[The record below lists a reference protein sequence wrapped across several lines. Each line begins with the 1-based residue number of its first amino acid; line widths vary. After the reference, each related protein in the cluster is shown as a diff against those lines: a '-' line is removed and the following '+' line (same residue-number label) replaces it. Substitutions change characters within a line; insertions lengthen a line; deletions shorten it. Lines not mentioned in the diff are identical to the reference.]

1 MACVNVNTNVSDQ
14 FYRYKMPRLIAKV
27 EGKGNGIKTVVVN
40 MPEIAKALSR
50 PPKYPTKYFGCELG
64 AQTQFDLKNDRY
76 IVNGAHEAIKLQGL
90 LDGFIKK
97 FVLCPQC
104 SNPETN
110 LVILSRK
117 QLILQRCIACGYQGP
132 VDMNHKLTTFILK
145 NPPDQDNQAQATS
158 KSKKSK
164 KSKKQES
171 VNGDCNSPEAN
182 AQEQMAAQR
191 ASGGDILAPPEA
203 QDAGDDDDW
212 TEDFSEAAVRE
223 RMRDLTSAAKGLTLT
238 DDLEKTQE
246 ERMNILYNFIKQKHE
261 SKTLAGADKDILA
274 EAERLEI
281 KEKCPTILV
290 ELLFNADI
298 LKQIKEHKKLLLRF
312 CNDSPKAQKYLLSGI
327 EILVGKIHKDVL
339 MSKVPHILKTL
350 YDEDILDED
359 VILKWAAKP
368 TKNHVSKSVAEDIRE
383 KAKPFI
389 KWLEE
394 AEVEDSDK
402 DGSDDEEIAY
412 SPTEVVSMSEP
423 KNEDEDDD
431 ESGADID
438 IDAI

>member
-1 MACVNVNTNVSDQ
+1 
-14 FYRYKMPRLIAKV
+14 MPRLIAKV

-50 PPKYPTKYFGCELG
+50 PPKYPTKFFGCELG

-76 IVNGAHEAIKLQGL
+76 IVNGAHDAIKLQGL

-145 NPPDQDNQAQATS
+145 NPPDQENSAQACGKT
-158 KSKKSK
+158 KKSK
-164 KSKKQES
+164 KSKKEG
-171 VNGDCNSPEAN
+171 VNGDRNSPEAN

-191 ASGGDILAPPEA
+191 AIGGDIVAPPQA
-203 QDAGDDDDW
+203 QDDDDDDDDNW
-212 TEDFSEAAVRE
+212 TEDVSADAVRD
-223 RMRDLTSAAKGLTLT
+223 RMKDLTSAAKGLTLS
-238 DDLEKTQE
+238 DDLDKTQE
-246 ERMNILYNFIKQKHE
+246 ERMNILYSYIKQKID
-261 SKTLAGADKDILA
+261 SNSLVGADKDVVA
-274 EAERLEI
+274 EAERLEL
-281 KEKCPTILV
+281 KEKCPMVLV
-290 ELLFNADI
+290 ELLFDERI

-312 CNDSPKAQKYLLSGI
+312 CHNSPKAQKYLLSGI
-327 EILVGKIHKDVL
+327 EILVGKVHKDLL
-339 MSKVPHILKTL
+339 MPKVPHILKLL
-350 YDEDILDED
+350 YDEDILDEE
-359 VILKWAAKP
+359 VILKWAGKP
-368 TKNHVSKSVAEDIRE
+368 NKKHLPKSVSEELRA

-389 KWLEE
+389 KWLQE
-394 AEVEDSDK
+394 AEVEESAE
-402 DGSDDEEIAY
+402 S
-412 SPTEVVSMSEP
+412 
-423 KNEDEDDD
+423 DEDYKQITITSSQKVGLQNTSDSQKD
-431 ESGADID
+431 ESETEDID